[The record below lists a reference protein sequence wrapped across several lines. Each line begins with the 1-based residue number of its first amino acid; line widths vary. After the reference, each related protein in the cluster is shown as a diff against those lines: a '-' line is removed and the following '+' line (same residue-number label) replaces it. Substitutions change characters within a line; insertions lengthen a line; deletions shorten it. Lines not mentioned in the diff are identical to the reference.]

1 MIQLSSLFN
10 FLFKKF
16 PKLIVSFVVEKS
28 EAGTIL
34 QFLSLSLS
42 LLFCNALLV
51 VELAFLVV
59 FPRVNLNKI
68 IVFDSNLKF
77 EFPLK
82 CWVYF
87 MMWTPLCG
95 LK

>member
-1 MIQLSSLFN
+1 MIQWNSSFN

-42 LLFCNALLV
+42 LLFCNVLLE

-59 FPRVNLNKI
+59 FPRLNLNK
-68 IVFDSNLKF
+68 
-77 EFPLK
+77 
-82 CWVYF
+82 
-87 MMWTPLCG
+87 
-95 LK
+95 